1 MITLEQFKS
10 LFPFYFQLD
19 AALRVVSAG
28 TVLARICPTI
38 VAGIKI
44 DEVLRFSRFGV
55 DPNEPLT
62 REFILT
68 QRETLFIFKSTSTPL
83 VLRMQVVVLEGESG
97 FFFVGSPWVRELKE
111 MRELQLVLHDF
122 APHDATVDL
131 LQLTQSIGRSLA
143 DAKRLSASLEVQRN
157 ELKTLIDTANAP
169 ILAVNN
175 EGKVVD
181 WNRMT
186 ERLTGFTKADAANC
200 PFVKTFV
207 AVGSRARAGGMIE
220 AALRSSATARLEL
233 ELQSKGGMPSLIIF
247 SASPRHDASGAVL
260 GATLVGQD
268 ITELGEYRNVLEQ
281 RVAERTSQLSLANAE
296 LSRAMRS
303 KDEFLSAM
311 SHELRTPLTAI
322 LGLSELLLSDA
333 YGGLA
338 EKQIKP
344 IGTIAESGQHLLS
357 LINDLLDVAKIGAGK
372 VDLDRRLVD
381 VQSMCLASIR
391 LIAEMAQKKRLTI
404 RTHFDPCAATLEC
417 DERRVKQILVN
428 LLTNAVKFTH
438 DSGELSLT
446 TTANAEARTT
456 TFAVQ
461 DSGIGIKPEDLK
473 RLFTPFTQLDSNL
486 ARQYEGTGLGLTLVM
501 ALAELHGGS
510 VTVESELGKGSCFR
524 VTLPWHEPTNESG
537 KVLSTSSGS
546 SPLALDPDPDR
557 EVFAEAP
564 LVINADD
571 NEANRMTIH
580 DQLVNHGFRVIDAH
594 NGTQAVAAVFQH
606 NPAVVVMDLQMPVMD
621 GLTAI
626 RLLRSN
632 PTCARLPIVALTSR
646 AMMGD
651 REMCLAAGASD
662 YASKPVNIDAL
673 IATLRRLIRESST
686 K

>member
-1 MITLEQFKS
+1 MITLGQSKT

-19 AALRVVSAG
+19 VELRVVSAG
-28 TVLARICPTI
+28 PVLTRICPAL

-44 DEVLRFSRFGV
+44 DEALRFSRFGV
-55 DPNEPLT
+55 GPNEPLS
-62 REFILT
+62 REFILA
-68 QRETLFIFKSTSTPL
+68 QRETLFIFKSTQTPL

-97 FFFVGSPWVRELKE
+97 FLFVGSPWVRELKE

-122 APHDATVDL
+122 APHDTTVDL

-143 DAKRLSASLEVQRN
+143 DAKRLSASSEVQRN
-157 ELKTLIDTANAP
+157 ELRTLIETANAP
-169 ILAVNN
+169 ILAVNT
-175 EGKVVD
+175 EGQVVD
-181 WNRMT
+181 WNLMT
-186 ERLTGFTKADAANC
+186 ERLTGFTKAEAVQC
-200 PFVKTFV
+200 SFVKTFV
-207 AVGSRARAGGMIE
+207 AAESRSRASGMIE
-220 AALRSSATARLEL
+220 AALRDSSTAQLEL
-233 ELQSKGGMPSLIIF
+233 ELQSKDGVPSLIIF
-247 SASPRHDASGAVL
+247 SASPRHDATGAVL

-268 ITELGEYRNVLEQ
+268 ITELGEYRKVLEQ

-296 LSRAMRS
+296 LSRAMRA

-322 LGLSELLLSDA
+322 LGLSELLLSDT

-344 IGTIAESGQHLLS
+344 IKTIEESGQHLLS

-372 VDLDRRLVD
+372 VDLDRRLID

-391 LIAEMAQKKRLTI
+391 FIAEMAQKKHLTI
-404 RTHFDPCAATLEC
+404 RTQFDPRATTLDC
-417 DERRVKQILVN
+417 DERRIKQILVN

-438 DSGELSLT
+438 DNGELSLT
-446 TTANAEARTT
+446 TTANPQTRTI

-461 DSGIGIKPEDLK
+461 DNGIGIKPEDLK
-473 RLFTPFTQLDSNL
+473 RLFTPFTQLDSKF

-510 VTVESELGKGSCFR
+510 VAVESEPDKGSCFR
-524 VTLPWHEPTNESG
+524 VTLPWHEATDESVT
-537 KVLSTSSGS
+537 VLSTASVSN
-546 SPLALDPDPDR
+546 PTALGTAPDR

-580 DQLVNHGFRVIDAH
+580 DQLIKHGFRVIDAH
-594 NGTQAVAAVFQH
+594 DGTQAVAAVFQH
-606 NPAVVVMDLQMPVMD
+606 NPALVVMDLQMPVMD

-632 PTCARLPIVALTSR
+632 PTCARLPIIALTSR

-651 REMCLAAGASD
+651 REMCLEAGASD
-662 YASKPVNIDAL
+662 YASKPVDIGAL
-673 IATLRRLIRESST
+673 VDTMRRLIRESSA